1 MTFDDFIK
9 YCEIDPEKIL
19 MSYKIP
25 ADSTFELEWKRRHVN
40 WAQYVANMSL
50 GSNWENVSKWCENN
64 LIGRVDVCA
73 PVYFELE
80 EDLILFLL
88 KWG

>member
-1 MTFDDFIK
+1 MTFDDFIE
-9 YCEIDPEKIL
+9 YCEIDPKIL
-19 MSYKIP
+19 FIVDTK
-25 ADSTFELEWKRRHVN
+25 FELEWKRKHVD

-50 GSNWENVSKWCENN
+50 NDDWQSVAKWCKNN
-64 LIGRVDVCA
+64 LTGRVDLCT

>member
-1 MTFDDFIK
+1 MTFDDFIR
-9 YCEIDPEKIL
+9 YCDIDPEKNVNKL
-19 MSYKIP
+19 SG
-25 ADSTFELEWKRRHVN
+25 DSTFELTWKRKHAD

-50 GSNWENVSKWCENN
+50 GNNWRDISEWCENN
-64 LIGRVDVCA
+64 LIGRVDLCT

-80 EDLILFLL
+80 EDLILFVL